1 MFKMVN
7 LSPFYARFLGSSVI
21 YTDKQ
26 SEFAKMKVKNLI
38 YKIGIMVWGM
48 MLFIACS
55 NDSSDDG
62 GANIDITPSART
74 ETWMVTIE
82 PEFVLADADKPA
94 HRVAPVKEAV
104 NDKGERVATFDSLA
118 VNNVVLKEGWRYK
131 LKIAANLSVDDL
143 GSSAY
148 TFTSMKI
155 EDMAYV
161 GIKKDNMKEVVMD
174 VTPIRV
180 LPKNSE
186 ETWSYE
192 TLCGQVVDSDEKID
206 MMMGEINGLDY
217 KEFYGKDNLYRI
229 RIVASITPSS
239 KPIYEGKQQRVR
251 LVKVVRKS
259 IIEKDSIVYADAS
272 GMNVDPAPSVSNS
285 QYGDFEMVW
294 SANGK
299 EIGKG
304 ILHAE
309 LNNTSTFGLF
319 MDAENNMTKF
329 FVDSIF
335 KKDFK
340 TMEPQKVT
348 VEKDGVTYN
357 AYLQYAY
364 VGYSSDSYYYN
375 IKNWQ
380 YTAIAKID
388 DMFYQ
393 FTPIPDYEKS
403 SMSYDTKAKQ
413 WMGVITIK
421 QVDLCEAYRIP
432 PPWTEKYV
440 MSPPLKIVFSTTKKI
455 K

>member
-1 MFKMVN
+1 MVN
-7 LSPFYARFLGSSVI
+7 LLSFYARFFEFAVI

-26 SEFAKMKVKNLI
+26 SEFAKMEVKNLI
-38 YKIGIMVWGM
+38 YKIGIVIWSMI
-48 MLFIACS
+48 LFVACS
-55 NDSSDDG
+55 NDSSDDSE
-62 GANIDITPSART
+62 AKIDVTPSART
-74 ETWMVTIE
+74 ETWTVTVE
-82 PEFVLADADKPA
+82 PEFVLADADRTA
-94 HRVAPVKEAV
+94 HRVAPVKEAI
-104 NDKGERVATFDSLA
+104 NDKGERVATFDSMA

-143 GSSAY
+143 GSSAFTY
-148 TFTSMKI
+148 TSMKI
-155 EDMAYV
+155 EDMVYV

-174 VTPIRV
+174 VFPIRV

-192 TLCGQVVDSDEKID
+192 TLCGQIVGTDEKID

-217 KEFYGKDNLYRI
+217 KEFYGKDNLYRL
-229 RIVASITPSS
+229 RVVVSITPSE

-251 LVKVVRKS
+251 LVQVVRKS
-259 IIEKDSIVYADAS
+259 VIEKDSIVYADALDK
-272 GMNVDPAPSVSNS
+272 NVDPNSSVSDS

-329 FVDSIF
+329 FVDSLF
-335 KKDFK
+335 KKDFAI
-340 TMEPQKVT
+340 MEPQKVT
-348 VEKDGVTYN
+348 FEKDGATYN
-357 AYLQYAY
+357 AYLEYGF
-364 VGYSSDSYYYN
+364 VGYSSDAYYYN

-388 DMFYQ
+388 NLFYQ
-393 FTPIPDYEKS
+393 FMPIPDYEKS
-403 SMSYDTKAKQ
+403 SMTYDIKAKQ
-413 WMGVITIK
+413 WLGVITIK

>member
-1 MFKMVN
+1 
-7 LSPFYARFLGSSVI
+7 
-21 YTDKQ
+21 
-26 SEFAKMKVKNLI
+26 
-38 YKIGIMVWGM
+38 
-48 MLFIACS
+48 
-55 NDSSDDG
+55 
-62 GANIDITPSART
+62 
-74 ETWMVTIE
+74 
-82 PEFVLADADKPA
+82 
-94 HRVAPVKEAV
+94 
-104 NDKGERVATFDSLA
+104 
-118 VNNVVLKEGWRYK
+118 
-131 LKIAANLSVDDL
+131 
-143 GSSAY
+143 
-148 TFTSMKI
+148 
-155 EDMAYV
+155 
-161 GIKKDNMKEVVMD
+161 MD
-174 VTPIRV
+174 VFPIRV

-192 TLCGQVVDSDEKID
+192 TLCGQIVGTNEKFD

-217 KEFYGKDNLYRI
+217 KEFYGKDNLYRL
-229 RIVASITPSS
+229 RIKATITPSE

-251 LVKVVRKS
+251 LVQLVRKS
-259 IIEKDSIVYADAS
+259 VIEKDSIVYEDALDK
-272 GMNVDPAPSVSNS
+272 NVDPNSSVSDS

-319 MDAENNMTKF
+319 MDADNNMTKF
-329 FVDSIF
+329 FVDSLF
-335 KKDFK
+335 NKDFK

-348 VEKDGVTYN
+348 FEKDGATYN
-357 AYLQYAY
+357 AYLEYGF
-364 VGYSSDSYYYN
+364 VGYSSDAYYYN

-380 YTAIAKID
+380 YAAIAKID
-388 DMFYQ
+388 NFFYQ

-403 SMSYDTKAKQ
+403 SMTYDIKAKQ
-413 WMGVITIK
+413 WLGVITIK